1 MYTVYMRQKAG
12 KRRAGLGIQRGKR
25 GREAGRVKK
34 KLTIKGCKYYN
45 LNRV

>member
-1 MYTVYMRQKAG
+1 MYTVYMLQKAG
-12 KRRAGLGIQRGKR
+12 KMRAGLGKQRGKR
-25 GREAGRVKK
+25 GREEGGVKK